1 MSRTKTIRESD
12 TQRVYRTEKG
22 AAVSCSIQHQREYDP
37 DDGQQAGYWGWC
49 GPVDDQ
55 SDYVIG
61 PYDSADRVFVAYTH
75 RNPKHVRMQSVT
87 LYQDRAPEF
96 QARLRLVEAK
106 S

>member
-22 AAVSCSIQHQREYDP
+22 AAVSCSIQHQAQYDLS
-37 DDGQQAGYWGWC
+37 DGQEAGYWGWC

-61 PYDSADRVFVAYTH
+61 SYDSVDRVFAAYTH
-75 RNPKHVRMQSVT
+75 PKHVRMQSVT